1 MKIYLDLVFLLN
13 FSYDLLLLMSI
24 DIVLK
29 RHMNFKRLFL
39 ASLIGALSLI
49 ILFLPFKKIVL
60 FIFKILVSI
69 IMVLIS
75 FKYKNM
81 KYTLTNMMYL
91 YMLSVILGGFLYLL
105 DLEFS
110 YKRDGLVFYFDG
122 LSINYIL
129 LFLISPFILGMYI
142 YEHKKFKTAYN
153 FNCKIEICFL
163 NNGIL
168 KVNGFI
174 DSGNKL
180 CDPLTKKNVIILNKR
195 LVQSNINIRSPMY
208 VPYKALGKSGLIEC
222 FKIKYI
228 KVNDK
233 ILTNYLVG
241 LSTDSFNLNGSDA
254 LLPASLWEEI

>member
-1 MKIYLDLVFLLN
+1 MKIYLDLVFFLN

-24 DIVLK
+24 DIILK
-29 RHMNFKRLFL
+29 RRMNFKRLLL
-39 ASLIGALSLI
+39 ASFIGALSLI

-69 IMVLIS
+69 MMSIIS

-81 KYTLTNMMYL
+81 KYTLTNLMYL

-110 YKRDGLVFYFDG
+110 YKRFGLIFYFEG
-122 LSINYIL
+122 LSVNYIL
-129 LFLISPFILGMYI
+129 LLLISPFILGMYI
-142 YEHKKFKTAYN
+142 YEHKKYKVSYN

-163 NNGIL
+163 NNKFL
-168 KVNGFI
+168 KINGFI

-180 CDPLTKKNVIILNKR
+180 RDPLTKKNVIILNKK

-222 FKIKYI
+222 FKIKYVKI
-228 KVNDK
+228 NDK